1 MEETIIN
8 QARLCGIMDSAPSFS
23 HENHGRRFYRFVLA
37 VERLSGT
44 VDRLNV
50 LTDWELLDAADLC
63 PGEWVAVTGQVRS
76 YNEVTPTGRHLR
88 ISVYAE
94 DLDGLCERADNRIE
108 LTGVLCKDPVY
119 RRTPL
124 GREICDVMLAVN
136 RPYHRTDYV
145 PCIFWGRTARTVALC
160 GVGDRLHLTG
170 RLQSREYVKTL
181 ADAVLHLF
189 NVHLPVAH
197 VQLLLWWNSWAST
210 FSHTTLVLYHIQR
223 V

>member
-23 HENHGRRFYRFVLA
+23 LENHGRRFYRFVLA

-108 LTGVLCKDPVY
+108 LTGVLCKDP
-119 RRTPL
+119 
-124 GREICDVMLAVN
+124 
-136 RPYHRTDYV
+136 DYV

-160 GVGDRLHLTG
+160 SVGDRLHLTG

-181 ADAVLHLF
+181 ADG
-189 NVHLPVAH
+189 
-197 VQLLLWWNSWAST
+197 
-210 FSHTTLVLYHIQR
+210 TTTRRTAFEVSAITAETVETPAYEPEMSAL
-223 V
+223 